1 MELWLVS
8 AALISA
14 ALHAGWN
21 AVVKADARPAELMT
35 AQMVM
40 SALLVVPGLLLTG
53 LPAAASWPWLAAST
67 ALNLT
72 AVTALLKTY
81 DLVGFGIGYPVIRA
95 LAVLLVVP
103 AATLLSGETLSHYG
117 LAGVVLMAVAL
128 VLLGLGSRGT
138 TRFPPLALVW
148 IAVASVC
155 GATTVMCDAQG
166 VRASGSPW
174 AYGFAVSI
182 TNACLMLGKQTIGG
196 ARPLRLLADHAWKAL
211 PIAVASVAS
220 YQLILLVFASAP
232 IAPSAALRDTS
243 AIFAVVIAVF
253 CLREPVTRLRLLA
266 VIVAALAVPL
276 LRLA

>member
-1 MELWLVS
+1 MELWHVA
-8 AALISA
+8 AALVSA

-21 AVVKADARPAELMT
+21 AVVKSDARPAELMT

-40 SALLVVPGLLLTG
+40 SAVLVVPGLLWTG
-53 LPAAASWPWLAAST
+53 LPAPASWPWLAAST

-81 DLVGFGIGYPVIRA
+81 ELVGFGIAYPVIRA

-103 AATLLSGETLSHYG
+103 AATLLSGESLSIFG
-117 LAGVVLMAVAL
+117 LAGVALMALAL
-128 VLLGLGSRGT
+128 IFLGLGSAGQAG
-138 TRFPPLALVW
+138 FPPAAYIW
-148 IAVASVC
+148 IALSAVC

-166 VRASGSPW
+166 VRTSGSPW

-182 TNACLMLGKQTIGG
+182 TNACLMLGKQTISGV
-196 ARPLRLLADHAWKAL
+196 RPWRVLADHAWKAL
-211 PIAVASVAS
+211 PIAIASVAS

-243 AIFAVVIAVF
+243 AIFAVLIAVF
-253 CLREPVTRLRLLA
+253 WLREPFTRLRLLA
-266 VIVAALAVPL
+266 IIVAALAVPL
-276 LRLA
+276 LRFA